1 MASKTVEITIDA
13 DGQITFEMDGFQGKG
28 CGELTKK
35 LTKEMQATVISNKKK
50 AEYYKPEVE
59 QKQKIRRM

>member
-13 DGQITFEMDGFQGKG
+13 DGQTTFEMDGFQCKG